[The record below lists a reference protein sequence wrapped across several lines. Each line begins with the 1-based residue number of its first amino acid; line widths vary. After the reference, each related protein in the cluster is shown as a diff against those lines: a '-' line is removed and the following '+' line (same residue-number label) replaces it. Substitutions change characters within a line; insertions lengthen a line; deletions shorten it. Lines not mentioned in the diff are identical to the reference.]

1 MLERDGHRCLACGA
15 SAALD
20 GERVMSALADL
31 TAAMRGDI
39 LEEAGLA
46 EPATLLA
53 IRRNAAR
60 MEELDDL
67 GGTPEEVAP

>member
-1 MLERDGHRCLACGA
+1 MRSGPPAYRIGQ
-15 SAALD
+15 S
-20 GERVMSALADL
+20 
-31 TAAMRGDI
+31 AAMRGDI

-46 EPATLLA
+46 EPATLFA

>member
-1 MLERDGHRCLACGA
+1 
-15 SAALD
+15 
-20 GERVMSALADL
+20 
-31 TAAMRGDI
+31 MRGDI

-46 EPATLLA
+46 EPATLFA